1 MLKRLGLGLL
11 KGLII
16 GGALGAALHFGL
28 GWATI
33 GGSVLFGYLLAMAT
47 GATAGV
53 LAGKPP
59 WKQAAWIEGV
69 LKAVFGLGF
78 GALAFWVSSKYLAFG
93 LPGVLPGLEAGTPWP
108 ESTLALTA
116 VVGTLFGS
124 LVELDN
130 TGDDSPSEAKKSG
143 PKVRVA
149 GENAL
154 PAEVEV
160 PAERPTS
167 KIKTR

>member
-16 GGALGAALHFGL
+16 GGAVGAALHFGL
-28 GWATI
+28 GWVTV
-33 GGSVLFGYLLAMAT
+33 GSALFGYLLAMAT

-59 WKQAAWIEGV
+59 WKQSAWIEGV

-78 GALAFWVSSKYLAFG
+78 GALAFWASSKWLAFG
-93 LPGVLPGLEAGTPWP
+93 LPGVIPGLDAGTAWT
-108 ESTLALTA
+108 ESTLLMPTA
-116 VVGTLFGS
+116 VAGLFGT

-130 TGDDSPSEAKKSG
+130 TDEGEPKGAQRG
-143 PKVRVA
+143 PKVRVKG
-149 GENAL
+149 GEA
-154 PAEVEV
+154 PAEVVEV
-160 PAERPTS
+160 AERPAS
-167 KIKTR
+167 KVKSR